1 MNRGRPFEPGNKF
14 GRGRPPGSR
23 NRKAQALQKV
33 LDEYTPALLRK
44 SLAMALQ
51 GDVPLL
57 KMFMDRRLPKSS
69 GAPVRI
75 GRLPSATIEQI
86 SQSQQNVVDQVA
98 AWNLSP
104 EQAVQIASLLE
115 TNRRTIETQELSR
128 RRIERLEGASKN
140 DFESKAI
147 VLAENLGMAPEP
159 ILALSAED
167 RQRVTPLMGTDG
179 TITWEGFC
187 YLRELGIFP

>member
-23 NRKAQALQKV
+23 NRKAHALQKV

-98 AWNLSP
+98 AGNLSP
-104 EQAVQIASLLE
+104 EQAVQMLHCW
-115 TNRRTIETQELSR
+115 RRTAEPSR
-128 RRIERLEGASKN
+128 PRN
-140 DFESKAI
+140 C
-147 VLAENLGMAPEP
+147 PED
-159 ILALSAED
+159 ALSAWKEH
-167 RQRVTPLMGTDG
+167 RRMILKARPSSWPRTLAWPRNRY
-179 TITWEGFC
+179 W
-187 YLRELGIFP
+187 R

>member
-75 GRLPSATIEQI
+75 GRL
-86 SQSQQNVVDQVA
+86 
-98 AWNLSP
+98 L
-104 EQAVQIASLLE
+104 SLLYGPLRGCAE
-115 TNRRTIETQELSR
+115 TAHRGSR
-128 RRIERLEGASKN
+128 KQRQIRNFRARLH
-140 DFESKAI
+140 
-147 VLAENLGMAPEP
+147 
-159 ILALSAED
+159 
-167 RQRVTPLMGTDG
+167 RQRRLPASRL
-179 TITWEGFC
+179 
-187 YLRELGIFP
+187 